1 MRTSAA
7 NTTAALREQSFSI
20 VIAPGLDGTAS
31 GSLYLDDGE
40 SLVQAATSEIE
51 FTYANGSFSMT
62 GSFGYDAGVAI
73 ESITL
78 LGVGVNGTAIAGAA
92 VGREVVLDGKADTAS
107 LKESVPLTG
116 AYSVKLL

>member
-1 MRTSAA
+1 MRTSSA

-20 VIAPGLDGTAS
+20 VIAPGLGGTAS
-31 GSLYLDDGE
+31 GSLYLDDGD
-40 SLVQAATSEIE
+40 SLVQAATSEIV

-92 VGREVVLDGKADTAS
+92 VGKEVVLDGKAGTAS
-107 LKESVPLTG
+107 LTKSLMAVHNMI
-116 AYSVKLL
+116 